1 MLALTLERAE
11 LHRDAECLLLGLVQ
25 HRSNDRR
32 AEIVTQPE
40 GLMKQNV
47 ALTISS
53 LVVIVLFPVH
63 LAHDFI
69 YGLDSMTRAGTFTY
83 LLIMLV
89 SLYGT
94 VELAG
99 RRSGY
104 VIMLLLGIVGVG
116 IPVLH
121 TVGGPR
127 AASRG
132 FFFVWTLLAM
142 GAGGVFS
149 ATLAARELW
158 RSVRAR
164 RSPTT

>member
-1 MLALTLERAE
+1 
-11 LHRDAECLLLGLVQ
+11 
-25 HRSNDRR
+25 
-32 AEIVTQPE
+32 
-40 GLMKQNV
+40 MKQSL

-53 LVVIVLFPVH
+53 LIVIVLFPVH
-63 LAHDFI
+63 LAHDFVF
-69 YGLDSMTRAGTFTY
+69 GLDSMTRAGTSTF
-83 LLIMLV
+83 LAIMLV

-94 VELAG
+94 VELSG

-116 IPVLH
+116 MPVLH

-127 AASRG
+127 AASHG
-132 FFFVWTLLAM
+132 FFFVWTLLAL
-142 GAGGVFS
+142 GGSGVFS

-164 RSPTT
+164 RPQANPTGARS

>member
-1 MLALTLERAE
+1 MGA
-11 LHRDAECLLLGLVQ
+11 
-25 HRSNDRR
+25 
-32 AEIVTQPE
+32 
-40 GLMKQNV
+40 LMKQNV
-47 ALTISS
+47 PLTIAS
-53 LVVIVLFPVH
+53 LLAIVLFPVH

-69 YGLDSMTRAGTFTY
+69 FGLDSMTRAGTFTF

-104 VIMLLLGIVGVG
+104 VVTLLLGIFAAGM
-116 IPVLH
+116 PVLH

-127 AASRG
+127 SAARG

-142 GAGGVFS
+142 GASGVFS
-149 ATLAARELW
+149 AVLSARELW

-164 RSPTT
+164 RGTPSLQG

>member
-1 MLALTLERAE
+1 
-11 LHRDAECLLLGLVQ
+11 
-25 HRSNDRR
+25 
-32 AEIVTQPE
+32 
-40 GLMKQNV
+40 MKQNI

-53 LVVIVLFPVH
+53 LVAIALFPVH

-69 YGLDSMTRAGTFTY
+69 FGLDSMTRAQTFTY
-83 LLIMLV
+83 LVIMLV

-104 VIMLLLGIVGVG
+104 VIMLIVGIAAVG
-116 IPVLH
+116 MPVLH

-132 FFFVWTLLAM
+132 FFFVWTLLAL
-142 GAGGVFS
+142 GASGAFS

-158 RSVRAR
+158 RSIRAR
-164 RSPTT
+164 TDRVGRHND